1 MLEGQ
6 LCVWYSINAPD
17 RVTLHEIKG
26 DIEDIERSNGR
37 TCVIVD
43 EGVNMVPQTREYVRV
58 HSSHSRVMAKVFF
71 SLVQSTRS
79 SQVEYELDEGLISFG
94 SCLERGQYAKAG
106 TDPLHT
112 EYDMLFLFKA
122 QGSGPLGGQIPSWSQ
137 LC

>member
-43 EGVNMVPQTREYVRV
+43 EGVNMVPQTRV
-58 HSSHSRVMAKVFF
+58 HASH
-71 SLVQSTRS
+71 
-79 SQVEYELDEGLISFG
+79 
-94 SCLERGQYAKAG
+94 
-106 TDPLHT
+106 
-112 EYDMLFLFKA
+112 
-122 QGSGPLGGQIPSWSQ
+122 
-137 LC
+137 